1 MLFFNTRTNSGEEE
15 IEVYVGHKYGRRTI
29 EENAMAFIALYYS
42 SIRRKM
48 RMTTT
53 TTKDFPD
60 SSVYEEVI
68 RRTVALIEV

>member
-1 MLFFNTRTNSGEEE
+1 
-15 IEVYVGHKYGRRTI
+15 
-29 EENAMAFIALYYS
+29 MAFIALYYS

-53 TTKDFPD
+53 TTKDFPE